1 MPLEFRRRRFRK
13 PGKKGQYALALLALL
28 AVIAVVCFWV
38 AVRLHQP
45 SAPEESTSGD
55 TSADDPQADPSWE
68 PAYLLVLI
76 TDEEAPRAVLLRS
89 DPYKGAMQATPLPVN
104 ARVQEDTQLYAL
116 YRKQGAAAVTAA
128 LADTLEI
135 PLQHYMAMRYDQVES
150 WLNYLENGLVL
161 TLPEAVQYAS
171 LRLEAGEHNLTAT
184 QAVSLLQYTGW
195 QDAARAEQI
204 AADALCAMLNQ
215 YLTAARYLAGD
226 FAALSNLCRTSLR
239 IGDFTAG
246 KDRLTYLAEQNAGSL
261 CRTVTPEWK
270 RTGDMVTLDGS
281 VYTRAVTHR

>member
-1 MPLEFRRRRFRK
+1 MPLEFHRRRFRP

-28 AVIAVVCFWV
+28 IVAAMVCFWV

-45 SAPEESTSGD
+45 SAPEEPDADSS
-55 TSADDPQADPSWE
+55 SAEGVQADPTWE

-204 AADALCAMLNQ
+204 AADALCAMLSQ

>member
-45 SAPEESTSGD
+45 SVPEEPDADSS
-55 TSADDPQADPSWE
+55 SAEGVQADPTWE

-135 PLQHYMAMRYDQVES
+135 PLQHYMAMRYDQVEN

>member
-45 SAPEESTSGD
+45 SAPEEPDADSS
-55 TSADDPQADPSWE
+55 SAEGVQADPTWE

-76 TDEEAPRAVLLRS
+76 TDEEAPRVVLLRS

-104 ARVQEDTQLYAL
+104 ARVQEDTLLYAL

-135 PLQHYMAMRYDQVES
+135 PLQHYIAMRYDQVES

-184 QAVSLLQYTGW
+184 QAVHLLQYEGW

-226 FAALSNLCRTSLR
+226 FAALSNLCRSSLR

>member
-45 SAPEESTSGD
+45 SAPEEPDADSS
-55 TSADDPQADPSWE
+55 SAEGVQADPSWE
-68 PAYLLVLI
+68 PSYLLVLI
-76 TDEEAPRAVLLRS
+76 TDEEVPRAVLLRS

-184 QAVSLLQYTGW
+184 QAVHLLQYEGW

-215 YLTAARYLAGD
+215 YLTANRYLAGD

-246 KDRLTYLAEQNAGSL
+246 KDRLAHLAEQNAGSL